1 MDAGQFDDLTRS
13 VGEQPDR
20 RGMLK
25 ATIAGALGLLGL
37 GALSED
43 ALGKGFDGQK
53 CKKNKNCKTGL
64 KCKGS
69 KKKRKKN
76 KGRCRYNGGCG
87 KTGDACRNNADCCG
101 SRKCRNNN
109 CRSQN

>member
-1 MDAGQFDDLTRS
+1 MDDKRFDALSRM
-13 VGEQPDR
+13 VGEQSSR
-20 RGMLK
+20 RAAVK
-25 ATIAGALGLLGL
+25 ATVGGALGLLGL
-37 GALSED
+37 RVLDED

-64 KCKGS
+64 FCQGS

-76 KGRCRYNGGCG
+76 KGRCRYDDGCG
-87 KTGDACRNNADCCG
+87 KNGDACRNNDDCCG

-109 CRSQN
+109 CRND